1 MRNVIKGCFVAVIML
16 LSGMV
21 CYSQSSSNPVK
32 WRVNYKMSS
41 ATEGEMILTAIIS
54 DGWHLYGTSLPKDG
68 PKPTTFDFSA
78 SQGIS
83 FTGKLT
89 PSVPPVKYHDSMFD
103 MFLSCWEKRVTF
115 KRKFK
120 VTDRK
125 AACIAGSVSFMS
137 CNNVTCSAPS
147 VKKFSK
153 KIQ

>member
-1 MRNVIKGCFVAVIML
+1 MATIML
-16 LSGMV
+16 LSGII
-21 CYSQSSSNPVK
+21 CYSQTSPNPVK

-78 SQGIS
+78 CQGIS
-83 FTGKLT
+83 FIGKLT
-89 PSVPPVKYHDSMFD
+89 PSVSPVKYHDSMFD
-103 MFLSCWEKRVTF
+103 MTLSCWEKRVVF

-120 VTDRK
+120 VTDKKIAR
-125 AACIAGSVSFMS
+125 IAGYVSFMS

-147 VKKFSK
+147 VEKFSK